1 MRFADLFAGVGG
13 FHLALKR
20 LGHTCVFA
28 SELNE
33 KLRELYEKNFGLKP
47 EGDIR
52 EVSIP
57 EIPAHDIL
65 CAGFPC
71 QPFSKAGDQQGFEC
85 PKWGDLF
92 DYVLRVVEHHKPRY
106 LLLENVPNLEKHNN
120 GKTWCDLAVK
130 LGEAGYTIDSKRLS
144 PHFFGIPQIR
154 ERIFI
159 VGSLSGLSG
168 FTWPEENRD
177 ATLSLDSVL
186 DKNPQDARRLSPQ
199 VIKCLKAWQ
208 DFLKRYPKDEE
219 LPSFPIWSMEFG
231 ATYPYENTTP
241 HAFGIE
247 KLRPFR
253 GNHGKLLRNV
263 PAETFMETLPSY
275 ARVKEK
281 KFPDWKIQFIRQNRE
296 LYQRHKSWIKEWMP
310 QILEFPSSLQKF
322 EWNCKG
328 EPRNIWKYVIQF
340 RASGVRV
347 KRPTTAPSLIAMTTT
362 QVPIIAWERRYMTP
376 MECARI
382 QSLDD
387 LDYLP
392 ETPTAAFKALGNAV
406 NADLVEIVARALF
419 SSGKPNN
426 DNSDHEELITPEAPA
441 PKRKI
446 PQTYERQPRLI

>member
-1 MRFADLFAGVGG
+1 MRFADLFAGLGG

-20 LGHTCVFA
+20 LGHICVFA
-28 SELNE
+28 SELNDT
-33 KLRELYEKNFGLKP
+33 LRELYEKNFGVKP
-47 EGDIR
+47 QGDIR
-52 EVSIP
+52 QVSIP
-57 EIPAHDIL
+57 DIPAHDIL

-106 LLLENVPNLEKHNN
+106 LLIENVPNLEKHNQ
-120 GKTWCDLAVK
+120 GKTWRDLAAK
-130 LGEAGYTIDSKRLS
+130 LSEAGYAIDSKRLS

-168 FTWPEENRD
+168 FTWPEEKRD
-177 ATLSLDSVL
+177 VILSLGSVL
-186 DKNPQDARRLSPQ
+186 DENPEDARRLSPQ
-199 VIKCLKAWQ
+199 VIKCLKVWQ
-208 DFLKRYPKDEE
+208 DFLKRFPKDEE

-231 ATYPYENTTP
+231 ATYPYEDTTP
-241 HAFGIE
+241 HALGVE
-247 KLRPFR
+247 TLRAFR
-253 GNHGKLLRNV
+253 GNHGKLLRNI
-263 PAETFMETLPSY
+263 PTEEFMEGLPSY

-296 LYQRHKSWIKEWMP
+296 FYQRHKVWIKEWMP
-310 QILEFPSSLQKF
+310 QVLEFPPSLQKF

-362 QVPIIAWERRYMTP
+362 QVPIIAWEKRYMTP
-376 MECARI
+376 LECARI

-392 ETPTAAFKALGNAV
+392 DTPTVAFKALGNAV
-406 NADLVEIVARALF
+406 NADIVEMVATALF
-419 SSGKPNN
+419 SSGQQSNTI
-426 DNSDHEELITPEAPA
+426 SDHEGLSISEES
-441 PKRKI
+441 PKKQI
-446 PQTYERQPRLI
+446 SQAYERQPRLI